1 MLRHWLQSSQSF
13 FHSQALKQNDEMK
26 KKWLEICERDWK
38 SRRSAKI
45 INAKEVVKKTGAK
58 KRVSKEKN
66 QKIKLLS
73 KFMKNESFIISW
85 TKKVLTKRK
94 LENWTHKIHL
104 HK

>member
-58 KRVSKEKN
+58 KKGIEGKKSKN
-66 QKIKLLS
+66 QTSIKIYEKRIIHNLVN
-73 KFMKNESFIISW
+73 KKSFDKTEIRE
-85 TKKVLTKRK
+85 L
-94 LENWTHKIHL
+94 NA
-104 HK
+104 